1 MRQSLSCSQIS
12 SCLPGLTSSFHF
24 NFPFFL
30 LFFFKFRCPFQL
42 RFSRGSYHER
52 FSKRVLLAFIPC
64 FSKSPEPKVPVKKV
78 SDFLASHYFN
88 LCFFFVSWK
97 VSKWLLGSFLSF
109 CAIWCQWL
117 LRALIAFFL
126 QRVSTMK
133 VWHLLVSHF
142 PSFVSF

>member
-88 LCFFFVSWK
+88 LCFFFCFMESFK
-97 VSKWLLGSFLSF
+97 VVAWLFS
-109 CAIWCQWL
+109 
-117 LRALIAFFL
+117 FFL
-126 QRVSTMK
+126 CNLVPVVVEGTDS
-133 VWHLLVSHF
+133 LLSPKGVNYEGLTFTRF
-142 PSFVSF
+142 PFS